1 MMMANSSAQRGVAL
15 VVALILLVVI
25 TLLGLAAIRA
35 TTVQQQITANFYD
48 RELAFQSA
56 EAALVAGA
64 AALNNGSAMI
74 ARNCAPTGGT
84 ACEVNPFTDP
94 GFDGT
99 GVQTVAS
106 SQFDAGST
114 ASAQPQY
121 VIENMGSF
129 PDTSSST
136 GFNQTA
142 NAAQYG
148 AQGVSGI
155 QHIYYRIT
163 ARSGDPTVV
172 GQRAVVILQALYK
185 Q

>member
-1 MMMANSSAQRGVAL
+1 VNALRRSQRGIAL

-25 TLLGLAAIRA
+25 TVLGLAAIRA

-48 RELAFQSA
+48 RETAFQSA
-56 EAALVAGA
+56 EAALAAGA
-64 AALNNGSAMI
+64 AALGNGSAVI

-84 ACEVNPFTDP
+84 ACEANPFTDP
-94 GFDGT
+94 NFNGS
-99 GVQTVAS
+99 GVQTVAT

-114 ASAQPQY
+114 AISQPQY
-121 VIENMGSF
+121 VIENMGAF
-129 PDTSSST
+129 PDASSNT

-155 QHIYYRIT
+155 LHIYYRIT
-163 ARSGDPTVV
+163 ARSGDPAVV
-172 GQRAVVILQALYK
+172 GDRAVVFLQAVYK